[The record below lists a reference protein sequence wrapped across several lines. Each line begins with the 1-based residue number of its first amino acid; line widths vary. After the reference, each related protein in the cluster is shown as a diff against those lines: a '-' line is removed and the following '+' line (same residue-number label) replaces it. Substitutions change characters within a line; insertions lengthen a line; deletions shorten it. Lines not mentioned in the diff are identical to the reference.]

1 MDELGWLLFWLG
13 ANFVVALIAGNR
25 RGAGSGAILFIALCG
40 IALAAM
46 IATSAGLGNNMRTK
60 EWALPLVAWLVLL
73 GGFLWAL
80 SAPNAERLAERDG
93 SYGNLKKCPFCAEA
107 IKREAVKC
115 KHCGSA
121 MPAEFET

>member
-13 ANFVVALIAGNR
+13 ANFIVALIAGHR

-40 IALAAM
+40 IALSAM
-46 IATSAGLGNNMRTK
+46 IATSAGLGNNMHTK
-60 EWALPLVAWLVLL
+60 GWALPLVAWLVLL

-80 SAPNAERLAERDG
+80 SAPNSEQMAERDG

-121 MPAEFET
+121 LPAEPEA